1 MCVAVFWTKKLITR
15 DIFFFLHF
23 APTFVSKMSLLLSP
37 ISTKARSQ
45 VPRNAALTGRNICV

>member
-23 APTFVSKMSLLLSP
+23 APSFVSKMSLLLSP
-37 ISTKARSQ
+37 ISLPKPG
-45 VPRNAALTGRNICV
+45 VKCYNAAINW